1 MNPSLNRFSDVLE
14 GMFKIEPQEGPSR
27 VMTADAAVRKFV
39 RPGMALHT
47 LITHAFPYALI
58 NEVTRQF
65 WRKDPGFTLLALGA
79 VNQALVFLRGGMLKR
94 IVSSYCGDVYPAPGP
109 NPNFNQAY
117 LDGQVKIENWTVL
130 TFSQRMLAGALGLPG
145 IPTRSLA
152 GSTMAEDNRDAYAR
166 IPDPFGEG
174 ETGFLKALRP
184 DLSLVHGWVADAAGN
199 VLFSPPLSENLW
211 GALGAR
217 EGAVVSVEKIVDTDF
232 IRQYAHLARLP
243 AQYVRAVV
251 ELPFGAHPGGF
262 FGRPI
267 RDCRSYAEDYDFIV
281 NFRRQTR
288 EPDTFDAWIREWI
301 LDCKNHE
308 DYLKKLG
315 PSHLTDLIAKG
326 RPDSWEDELALLS
339 GQISD
344 DPVAAP
350 TEIMTVVAA
359 RRLVDRCQEQGY
371 RAILAGQGI
380 SNLAAW
386 LANYLLKRQ
395 EVEVDLVAETG
406 FFGYAPRPGNPFLF
420 NFANIPRC
428 KMLTDS
434 LTGLGTVVG
443 GATANCIGS
452 LSSGQVDKF
461 GNVNSTLIPG
471 VYYLVGS
478 GGANDVLS
486 TASEVVVT
494 AQLLPMRYVDQVP
507 YITGSGRRVS
517 AVVCDKGVFEKPPGH
532 EELVLTALVPDG
544 DRSRQDVVEEIK
556 GLLGWEPKVAP
567 DLGWIELPTGEELQ
581 TIRILDPRRAF
592 LKLPKE
598 D

>member
-1 MNPSLNRFSDVLE
+1 MNHLLNRFSDVLD
-14 GMFKIEPQEGPSR
+14 GVFKIEPQEGPSR
-27 VMTADAAVRKFV
+27 VMPADAAVKKFV

-58 NEVTRQF
+58 NEVVRQF
-65 WRKDPGFTLLALGA
+65 WKKDPRFTLLALGA
-79 VNQALVFLRGGMLKR
+79 VNQALVFLRGGMLER
-94 IVSSYCGDVYPAPGP
+94 IVTSYCGDVYPAPGP

-130 TFSQRMLAGALGLPG
+130 TFSQRMLAGALGLVG
-145 IPTRSLA
+145 IPTNSLE
-152 GSTMAEDNRDAYAR
+152 GSSMAEDNRDAYTR
-166 IPDPFGEG
+166 IPDPFGDG

-184 DLSLVHGWVADAAGN
+184 DLSLVHGWVADPAGN
-199 VLFSPPLSENLW
+199 VLFSPPLSEDLW
-211 GALGAR
+211 GALGSR
-217 EGAVVSVEKIVDTDF
+217 GGAVVSVEKIVDTDF
-232 IRQYAHLARLP
+232 IRAHAHLARLP

-251 ELPFGAHPGGF
+251 ELPFGAHPGGL

-267 RDCRSYAEDYDFIV
+267 RECTSYAEDYDFIV
-281 NFRRQTR
+281 DFRNKNRDP
-288 EPDTFDAWIREWI
+288 ETFDAWIQEWI
-301 LDCKNHE
+301 LGCQNHRE
-308 DYLKKLG
+308 YLEKLG
-315 PSHLTDLIAKG
+315 SSRLADLIAKG
-326 RPDSWEDELALLS
+326 RPDSWEDEFAQLS
-339 GQISD
+339 SKISD
-344 DPVAAP
+344 DPVPVP
-350 TEIMTVVAA
+350 TEIMTVHAA
-359 RRLVDRCQEQGY
+359 HRLMDRCKQKGY
-371 RAILAGQGI
+371 RAILAGQGT

-395 EVEVDLVAETG
+395 GVDVDLVAETG

-434 LTGLGTVVG
+434 LVGLGTVVG
-443 GATANCIGS
+443 GSSSSCIGS
-452 LSSGQVDKF
+452 LSAGQVDKH

-471 VYYLVGS
+471 VYFIVGS
-478 GGANDVLS
+478 GGACDVLS
-486 TASEVVVT
+486 TADEVILT

-507 YITGSGRRVS
+507 YVTGTGRRVS
-517 AVVCDKGVFEKPPGH
+517 TVVCDKGVFEKRPGH
-532 EELVLTALVPDG
+532 EELVLVSLVPDG
-544 DRSRQDVVEEIK
+544 DKAKEKVVEEIR

-567 DLGWIELPTGEELQ
+567 ELEWVQLPTPEELQ